1 MPIEGL
7 RDADFLERVKRSA
20 EYFYDQLRN
29 ILTKP
34 IELSAKVETGN
45 KQASRRLDNALPD
58 LRQAWLSRRYLLLKI
73 AEKGYTVD
81 NYLHEKQ
88 MSMLDAIDEG
98 KVKAKRGRKTKK
110 KT

>member
-1 MPIEGL
+1 
-7 RDADFLERVKRSA
+7 
-20 EYFYDQLRN
+20 
-29 ILTKP
+29 
-34 IELSAKVETGN
+34 
-45 KQASRRLDNALPD
+45 LDNALPD